1 MTKQIIK
8 TSSANQNNKE
18 NENEKPWTPSN
29 NDQLAKEL
37 FELQERL
44 RQKKLFLASL

>member
-1 MTKQIIK
+1 MD
-8 TSSANQNNKE
+8 
-18 NENEKPWTPSN
+18 PSN
-29 NDQLAKEL
+29 NDQLANKL